1 MYRRQ
6 VYLDAWTRV
15 YASLSSVEDSRN
27 QNVKALKA
35 LSANWS
41 SDAFTAFVDDIGK
54 LVDVLSTPELDAKA
68 EGIWR
73 RVLELEI
80 AFWPLETE
88 LEAEA

>member
-1 MYRRQ
+1 MQ
-6 VYLDAWTRV
+6 DNHGQ
-15 YASLSSVEDSRN
+15 SVE
-27 QNVKALKA
+27 ALKT

-54 LVDVLSTPELDAKA
+54 LVDEISTPELDAKA

-73 RVLELEI
+73 RVLELET

-88 LEAEA
+88 LETEA